1 MRIKPNEV
9 LQAKPTVQNPLSW
22 NETRPSTEPLKTVP
36 NRSNLEIKKLQD
48 GMKFNIYTKISEQQ
62 KMDDQQA
69 SAMVIK
75 EDQATLVL
83 KSDIVT

>member
-1 MRIKPNEV
+1 M
-9 LQAKPTVQNPLSW
+9 QNPLSW